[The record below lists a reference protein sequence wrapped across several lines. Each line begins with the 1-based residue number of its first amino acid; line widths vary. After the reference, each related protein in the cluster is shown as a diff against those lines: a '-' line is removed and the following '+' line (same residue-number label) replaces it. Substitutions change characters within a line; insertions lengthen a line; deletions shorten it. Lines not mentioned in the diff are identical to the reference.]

1 MDKMRTLGRALE
13 QLERLGVWITR
24 PLRWLVLLMVIT
36 TVVVVLLRY
45 AFDTGAIFLQE
56 SVMYLH
62 GLFFTLALAFGI
74 AQDTHV
80 RVDILYSRLP
90 AKRQHLIN
98 LVGHCAFLL
107 PVALLIFITSLPY
120 VGASWQVLEGSSE
133 VGGIPAVFLL
143 KTLLP
148 VSAALLILQAIASCA
163 RLTRKLLD
171 AEL

>member
-1 MDKMRTLGRALE
+1 
-13 QLERLGVWITR
+13 
-24 PLRWLVLLMVIT
+24 
-36 TVVVVLLRY
+36 
-45 AFDTGAIFLQE
+45 
-56 SVMYLH
+56 MYLH
-62 GLFFTLALAFGI
+62 GLFFTLSLAFGI

-90 AKRQHLIN
+90 ARRQHLIN

-120 VGASWQVLEGSSE
+120 VSASWQVLEGSSE

-148 VSAALLILQAIASCA
+148 ISAALLILQAIASCA
-163 RLTRKLLD
+163 RLTRQLLD
-171 AEL
+171 ADL

>member
-1 MDKMRTLGRALE
+1 MNALSNALE
-13 QLERLGVWITR
+13 QLQRLGEWIAR

-56 SVMYLH
+56 LVMYLH

-80 RVDILYSRLP
+80 RVDILYSRQP
-90 AKRQHLIN
+90 ARRQHIIN
-98 LVGHCAFLL
+98 LVGHCVFLL
-107 PVALLIFITSLPY
+107 PVATLVFITSLPY
-120 VGASWQVLEGSSE
+120 VSASWRVLEGSSE

-143 KTLLP
+143 KSLLP
-148 VSAALLILQAIASCA
+148 ICAVLLIVQALASCA
-163 RLTRKLLD
+163 RLVRQLL
-171 AEL
+171 ELDL